1 MKNLRKRLLVI
12 VALLAAWPALAV
24 FNEKDLG
31 QTLSVLRF
39 ELSQEYAKMTT
50 SRNRIKDR
58 VSSQHSRMVDMI
70 KKCNEL
76 ALMLYSQNPDCTLD
90 MTYALGEVTR
100 EYEQFNTH
108 KMPFD
113 EIVSR
118 YLIHQAFD

>member
-1 MKNLRKRLLVI
+1 
-12 VALLAAWPALAV
+12 
-24 FNEKDLG
+24 
-31 QTLSVLRF
+31 
-39 ELSQEYAKMTT
+39 MTT

-118 YLIHQAFD
+118 FDLEMDRYSRLIESLRRLPPELTLTDRKHRGRVSAHEFMRCIPCI